1 MILWIVK
8 RHFRATEGFFVPC
21 RRSMRASMTAH
32 AVRRDPRPRERT
44 AAMRSSDGGEEEL
57 RAVVARRTAV
67 CVLALL
73 FVDRVALIMEVRPL
87 RMPITVF
94 SFLRWPIDF
103 RRRYSG
109 A

>member
-21 RRSMRASMTAH
+21 RRSMRASINAH
-32 AVRRDPRPRERT
+32 AVRRDPRPKEMI
-44 AAMRSSDGGEEEL
+44 AAMRLSDGGEEEL
-57 RAVVARRTAV
+57 RAVVARRTAMRIL
-67 CVLALL
+67 VLR
-73 FVDRVALIMEVRPL
+73 FVDRVALILEVRHL
-87 RMPITVF
+87 RMSITVL

-103 RRRYSG
+103 RRRYSR